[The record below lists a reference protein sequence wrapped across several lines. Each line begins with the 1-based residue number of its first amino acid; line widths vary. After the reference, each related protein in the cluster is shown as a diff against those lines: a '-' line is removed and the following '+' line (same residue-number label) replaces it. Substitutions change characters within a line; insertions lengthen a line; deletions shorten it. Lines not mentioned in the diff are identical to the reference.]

1 MESKDWILLISLA
14 AIWGSAF
21 MFIKISAV
29 DFGPILLV
37 ALRLLIAG
45 LVFMPLL
52 LQKKNRFLF
61 KPYLPGILIIALI
74 SNALPFTLFA
84 FASLGATSNMLGI
97 LNGTTAFLTTLIAY
111 FWLNESISIKQI
123 FGLCLGFIG
132 VIILVNP
139 SNGSITILA
148 SICALIGSLCY
159 AFNGNYLQKY
169 HYNSNKIVLIGWSM
183 LFGGL
188 LMMPIAVFNLPD
200 QIPSFNS
207 FLALLWLAVVSTGI
221 GYLGFVRLIDR
232 IGAVKTSTLTYLLP
246 VFSIIWGAI
255 FLNEKITVII
265 FVGFTF
271 VMMGMYFANSIN
283 TKEANNKS

>member
-29 DFGPILLV
+29 EFGPILLV
-37 ALRLLIAG
+37 TLRLLIAG

-52 LQKKNRFLF
+52 LKKQNRLQF
-61 KPYLPGILIIALI
+61 KPYLSSILIIAVV

-97 LNGTTAFLTTLIAY
+97 LNGTTAFLTTFIAY
-111 FWLNESISIKQI
+111 FWLKEFISSKQI
-123 FGLCLGFIG
+123 VGLFLGFIG
-132 VIILVNP
+132 VVILVNP
-139 SNGSITILA
+139 ANGSSTILA
-148 SICALIGSLCY
+148 SMCALVGSLCY

-169 HYNSNKIVLIGWSM
+169 HQNSNKIVLIGWSM

-188 LMMPIAVFNLPD
+188 LMLPLAVFNLPN
-200 QIPSFNS
+200 QMPNFNS

-221 GYLGFVRLIDR
+221 GYLAYVRLIDR

-255 FLNEKITVII
+255 FLNENITLII
-265 FVGFTF
+265 FGGFMF
-271 VMMGMYFANSIN
+271 VMMGMYFANSVKKPKN
-283 TKEANNKS
+283 LN

>member
-1 MESKDWILLISLA
+1 MESKDWVLLISLA

-29 DFGPILLV
+29 EFGPILLV
-37 ALRLLIAG
+37 TLRLLIAG

-52 LQKKNRFLF
+52 LKKQNRLQF
-61 KPYLPGILIIALI
+61 KPYLSSILIIAVV

-97 LNGTTAFLTTLIAY
+97 LNGTTAFLTTFIAY
-111 FWLNESISIKQI
+111 FWLKEFISSKQI
-123 FGLCLGFIG
+123 VGLFLGFIG
-132 VIILVNP
+132 VVILVNP
-139 SNGSITILA
+139 ANGSSTILA
-148 SICALIGSLCY
+148 SMCALVGSLCY

-169 HYNSNKIVLIGWSM
+169 HQNSNKIVLIGWSM

-188 LMMPIAVFNLPD
+188 LMLPLAVFNLPN
-200 QIPSFNS
+200 QMPNFNS

-221 GYLGFVRLIDR
+221 GYLAYVRLIDR

-246 VFSIIWGAI
+246 GFSIIWGAI
-255 FLNEKITVII
+255 FLNENITLII
-265 FVGFTF
+265 FGGFMF
-271 VMMGMYFANSIN
+271 VMMGMYFANSVKKPKN
-283 TKEANNKS
+283 LN

>member
-1 MESKDWILLISLA
+1 MEFKDWILLIALA

-37 ALRLLIAG
+37 TLRLLIAG

-52 LQKKNRFLF
+52 LRHKYRLLF
-61 KPYLPGILIIALI
+61 KSHLPGIFIIAII

-97 LNGTTAFLTTLIAY
+97 LNGTTAFITTVIAY
-111 FWLNESISIKQI
+111 FWLNESISTKQVI
-123 FGLCLGFIG
+123 GLGLGFIG
-132 VIILVNP
+132 ILILVNP
-139 SNGSITILA
+139 ANGSTTILA
-148 SICALIGSLCY
+148 SICALIGSICY
-159 AFNGNYLQKY
+159 AFNATYLQKY
-169 HYNSNKIVLIGWSM
+169 HSNSNKQVLIGWSM

-188 LMMPIAVFNLPD
+188 LMMPIAAFNLPNAL
-200 QIPSFNS
+200 PSINS

-221 GYLGFVRLIDR
+221 GYLVFVRLIDK
-232 IGAVKTSTLTYLLP
+232 IGAVKTATLTYLLP

-255 FLNEKITVII
+255 FLEEQITLII
-265 FVGFTF
+265 FGGFIF
-271 VMMGMYFANSIN
+271 VMMGMYFANAV
-283 TKEANNKS
+283 KK

>member
-1 MESKDWILLISLA
+1 MESKDWFLLTTLA

-37 ALRLLIAG
+37 TLRLLIAG

-52 LQKKNRFLF
+52 LRKKYRLLF
-61 KPYLPGILIIALI
+61 KSHLPGIIIIAI
-74 SNALPFTLFA
+74 FSNALPFTLFA

-97 LNGTTAFLTTLIAY
+97 LNGTTAFLTTVIAY
-111 FWLNESISIKQI
+111 FWLNESISSKQI
-123 FGLCLGFIG
+123 IGLCLGFLG

-139 SNGSITILA
+139 ANGSSTVIA
-148 SICALIGSLCY
+148 SMCALLGSLCY
-159 AFNGNYLQKY
+159 AFNGNYLEKF
-169 HYNSNKIVLIGWSM
+169 HSNSNKKVLIGWSM

-188 LMMPIAVFNLPD
+188 FMTPFAFFNLPD
-200 QIPSFNS
+200 AIPNLNS

-221 GYLGFVRLIDR
+221 GYLGYIRLINR

-255 FLNEKITVII
+255 FLQEKITLII
-265 FVGFTF
+265 LVGFLF
-271 VMMGMYFANSIN
+271 VMMGMYFANT
-283 TKEANNKS
+283 TKVKIKN

>member
-1 MESKDWILLISLA
+1 MESKDWFLLTTLA

-21 MFIKISAV
+21 MFIKISAL

-37 ALRLLIAG
+37 TLRLLIAG

-52 LQKKNRFLF
+52 LRKKYRLLF
-61 KPYLPGILIIALI
+61 YSHLPGIIIIAI
-74 SNALPFTLFA
+74 FSNALPFTLFA

-111 FWLNESISIKQI
+111 FWLNESISSKQI
-123 FGLCLGFIG
+123 IGLCLGFLG

-139 SNGSITILA
+139 ANGSSTVIA
-148 SICALIGSLCY
+148 SMCALLGSLCY
-159 AFNGNYLQKY
+159 AFNGNYLEKF
-169 HYNSNKIVLIGWSM
+169 HSNSNKKVLIGWSM

-188 LMMPIAVFNLPD
+188 FMTPFAFFNLPD
-200 QIPSFNS
+200 AIPNLNS

-221 GYLGFVRLIDR
+221 GYLGYIRLINR

-255 FLNEKITVII
+255 FLQEKITLII
-265 FVGFTF
+265 LGGFLF
-271 VMMGMYFANSIN
+271 VMMGMYFANT
-283 TKEANNKS
+283 TKVKIKN

>member
-1 MESKDWILLISLA
+1 MESKDWLLLTALA

-37 ALRLLIAG
+37 TLRLLIAG

-52 LQKKNRFLF
+52 LRQKYRLLF
-61 KPYLPGILIIALI
+61 KSHLPGIIIIAI
-74 SNALPFTLFA
+74 FSNALPFTLFA

-97 LNGTTAFLTTLIAY
+97 LNGTTAFLTTVIAY
-111 FWLNESISIKQI
+111 FWLNESISSKQI
-123 FGLCLGFIG
+123 IGLCLGFMG

-139 SNGSITILA
+139 ANGSSTIIA
-148 SICALIGSLCY
+148 STCALIGSLCY
-159 AFNGNYLQKY
+159 AFNGNYLQKF
-169 HYNSNKIVLIGWSM
+169 HSNSNKKVLIGWSM

-188 LMMPIAVFNLPD
+188 FMTPIAVFNLPD
-200 QIPSFNS
+200 TMPNLNS

-221 GYLGFVRLIDR
+221 GYLGYIRLIDR

-246 VFSIIWGAI
+246 VFSILWGAI
-255 FLNEKITVII
+255 FLQEQITLII
-265 FVGFTF
+265 FGGFIF
-271 VMMGMYFANSIN
+271 VMMGMYFANT
-283 TKEANNKS
+283 TKVKIKN